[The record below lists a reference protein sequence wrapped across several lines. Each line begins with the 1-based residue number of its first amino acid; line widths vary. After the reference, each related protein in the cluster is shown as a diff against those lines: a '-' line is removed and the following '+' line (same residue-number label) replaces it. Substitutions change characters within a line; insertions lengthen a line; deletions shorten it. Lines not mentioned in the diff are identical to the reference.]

1 MRVLYSCRPLPV
13 VRQSG
18 CSASPLAID
27 CGVKRLIG
35 APRFADGVYA
45 GRSGASTLPPFFL
58 AAAAPHSYLRSNETK
73 GAAMALPTA
82 HEALI
87 YLMVVT
93 SASDRDMTDV
103 ELARIGNV
111 VRSWPIFEGF
121 DDEKLIGIAQDCQKR
136 LHENGGM
143 TGVLTLARKAIPEH
157 LHDTAYAMAFE
168 VATVD
173 LEMRMEE
180 VRVLQLL
187 RQHLNVDDAT
197 IAAIER
203 TTKARHRTLT

>member
-1 MRVLYSCRPLPV
+1 
-13 VRQSG
+13 
-18 CSASPLAID
+18 
-27 CGVKRLIG
+27 
-35 APRFADGVYA
+35 
-45 GRSGASTLPPFFL
+45 
-58 AAAAPHSYLRSNETK
+58 
-73 GAAMALPTA
+73 MALPTA

-111 VRSWPIFEGF
+111 ARAWPIFEGF
-121 DDEKLIGIAQDCQKR
+121 DDEKLIEIAQDCRKM
-136 LHENGGM
+136 LHEDGGLK
-143 TGVLTLARKAIPEH
+143 GVLSVARKAIPEH
-157 LHDTAYAMAFE
+157 LHDTAYALAFE
-168 VATVD
+168 VASAD

-187 RQHLNVDDAT
+187 REHLAVDAAT

-203 TTKARHRTLT
+203 ATKARHRTLT